1 MPAVATHERFTE
13 RAEKAWC
20 LGRALAHTQFPGV
33 ARVVD
38 LEAADIISAT
48 SDTPPTFTM
57 L

>member
-1 MPAVATHERFTE
+1 VQH
-13 RAEKAWC
+13 RAENDK
-20 LGRALAHTQFPGV
+20 RKALAILKFPGA

-48 SDTPPTFTM
+48 LDPPPTFTM